1 MARPGV
7 FLKRRISDHSLTA
20 LTILLSLLLF
30 VIAPLQAD
38 GVISGTYFG
47 ILFGLA
53 LIPATIML
61 SDDQPADGALVIALI
76 LVITAAIREGSV
88 VDRYLDAVAWLIA
101 GLTLSITVARAVF
114 APGRITYHRVVGGV
128 LLYLTIGVTFVAL
141 FGLLGLL
148 VPNALGNL
156 RNVEGNIHGGSL
168 VYFSFVTLTT
178 TGYGDIIPL
187 HPYAR
192 SLANVEAIIGQL
204 YPATL
209 LARLV
214 TSNFLAV
221 VARALGPPNVG
232 RASLISLKFARQQIL
247 HSVGAVAILES

>member
-114 APGRITYHRVVGGV
+114 APGKITYHRVVGGV

-214 TSNFLAV
+214 T
-221 VARALGPPNVG
+221 
-232 RASLISLKFARQQIL
+232 
-247 HSVGAVAILES
+247 LELSRSRG